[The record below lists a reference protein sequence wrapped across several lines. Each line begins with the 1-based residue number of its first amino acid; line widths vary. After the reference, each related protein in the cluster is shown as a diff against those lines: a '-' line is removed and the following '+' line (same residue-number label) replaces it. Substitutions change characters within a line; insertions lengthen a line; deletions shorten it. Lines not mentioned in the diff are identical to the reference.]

1 LDELRKVSLVA
12 LVDPAIERD
21 SEDRDPHLGKI
32 SNLALAQ
39 TSASADASDAS
50 VISSRSEALRSLQ

>member
-21 SEDRDPHLGKI
+21 SEDRDPHLGNKARGWI

-39 TSASADASDAS
+39 TSGSADASDAS
-50 VISSRSEALRSLQ
+50 VISSRS

>member
-50 VISSRSEALRSLQ
+50 VISSRS